1 MPIERISL
9 LQQIRSRDGTFYK
22 DSRVVN
28 GYKETLKQKER
39 IVKRPGYSVL
49 TTLPASGGLSVGQGM
64 YNFVGDTI
72 AVVENQVF
80 KIHWNGIYELIGTL
94 NEAVAVCYFTQSGS
108 FAVPEVIVTS
118 TLYPLEN
125 KDGLSVTSSSATPA
139 YSPLTIEGFS
149 VTQSAISSGSLVIG
163 VLSYNNYAPEGLSV
177 SASSIPSGSLVN
189 NVITYTYY
197 APEGLS
203 VSASSI
209 PSGSLVNDVITYTYY
224 APEGYSVTSSTI
236 SSGSL
241 I

>member
-139 YSPLTIEGFS
+139 YSPFAIEGFS
-149 VTQSAISSGSLVIG
+149 VTQSAISSGSLLTG
-163 VLSYNNYAPEGLSV
+163 VLSYNNYAPEGLSA
-177 SASSIPSGSLVN
+177 STSSITSGSIVN
-189 NVITYTYY
+189 NVLTYTYY
-197 APEGLS
+197 ASEGLS
-203 VSASSI
+203 VSSSSI
-209 PSGSLVNDVITYTYY
+209 TSGSIVNDVITYTYY